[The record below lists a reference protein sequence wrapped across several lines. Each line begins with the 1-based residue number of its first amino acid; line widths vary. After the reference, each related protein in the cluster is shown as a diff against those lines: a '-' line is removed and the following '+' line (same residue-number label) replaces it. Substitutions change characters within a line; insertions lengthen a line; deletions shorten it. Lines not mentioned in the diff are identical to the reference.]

1 MSNVF
6 RRREWHERRENTKN
20 AVSNYAMH
28 SWRTSV
34 VIGLAAAIGG
44 CGPPKARLAA
54 PPIDVSPRLAEADA
68 LVRAGCFDCLRDAL
82 ARYQAVRTVV
92 GAPPAAVELATEGVV
107 RAAGLLALR
116 ERELGFVDDG
126 YLRMAKGAL
135 AARSCAAGLQPCQPF
150 SQILEIIDL
159 LPTRSAGTIGRVP
172 SSDAQLERLQQFY
185 RNRQSWESLL
195 RDAAG
200 QDSLTAYAWL
210 SFICGTVEGR
220 AMTLDTVLAP
230 VGATADT
237 PLLMFKR
244 ASCFSVQRAQLEAL
258 LTVDSRFV
266 EVTYLLGQYATG
278 QRKLDEADQLFQ
290 QAYAWHPQWP
300 VLTLAIANV
309 ALTAEEFDRSLQFY
323 VKTLELEPR
332 AADALLGKARS
343 LTYLDQHE
351 AAIAVA
357 DQLLAERWLPGD
369 AHYWRALNEAQLGR
383 IEEAWI
389 DIEDADKLLIN
400 DQVPKLAGIIAY
412 RRRQLDVARTKF
424 EISRGRNPNDCETG
438 FYLGIVLAD
447 QRVWERSA
455 ETFVA
460 TARCIENAE
469 QELIKDIERIRTS
482 KDPPARQAR
491 QIARREQQIASGRRM
506 LATSSFN
513 TAVAYYSLSRN
524 EEARQFAERV
534 VDDEQFGER
543 AREILSRLK

>member
-1 MSNVF
+1 
-6 RRREWHERRENTKN
+6 
-20 AVSNYAMH
+20 MH
-28 SWRTSV
+28 SWRTALAAL
-34 VIGLAAAIGG
+34 VIGLAMAIGG
-44 CGPPKARLAA
+44 CGPHETRLAT
-54 PPIDVSPRLAEADA
+54 PPVDVSPRLAEADA
-68 LVRAGCFDCLRDAL
+68 LIQSGCFDCLRDAL
-82 ARYQAVRTVV
+82 AKYQSVRILV
-92 GAPPAAVELATEGVV
+92 GAPPAAVEVATEGVV

-126 YLRMAKGAL
+126 YLQMAKDAL
-135 AARSCAAGLQPCQPF
+135 AARSCAEGFQPCQPV
-150 SQILEIIDL
+150 SQILDVIDL
-159 LPTRSAGTIGRVP
+159 LPTRSAGTIGRAP
-172 SSDAQLERLQQFY
+172 SSDAQLERLQLFY
-185 RNRQSWESLL
+185 RNRQSWQSLL

-210 SFICGTVEGR
+210 TFICGTSEGL
-220 AMTLDTVLAP
+220 AMTLDAVLAP
-230 VGATADT
+230 IGATRDT
-237 PLLMFKR
+237 PLLRFKR
-244 ASCFSVQRAQLEAL
+244 ASCFFVQRAQLEAL
-258 LTVDSRFV
+258 LTEDARFV

-278 QRKLDEADQLFQ
+278 QRKLDEADQWFQ
-290 QAYAWHPQWP
+290 QAYAWHPRWP

-309 ALTAEEFDRSLQFY
+309 ALTAEEFDRSLEFY
-323 VKTLELEPR
+323 GKTLELEPR

-351 AAIAVA
+351 PAIAVT

-383 IEEAWI
+383 LEEAWI

-412 RRRQLDVARTKF
+412 RRQQLDIARAKF
-424 EISRGRNPNDCETG
+424 ETSRARNPNDCETG
-438 FYLGIVLAD
+438 FYLGIVFAD
-447 QRVWERSA
+447 QRVWDRTA
-455 ETFVA
+455 DTLVA
-460 TARCIENAE
+460 TARCLENAE
-469 QELIKDIERIRTS
+469 QELMRDIERIKAS

-513 TAVAYYSLSRN
+513 TAVAYYSLSRKD
-524 EEARQFAERV
+524 EARQFAERV